1 MQPYDCGQDAESN
14 YFPGSACIS
23 SSINVIL
30 MCVKKKKEREEE
42 RGQKE
47 KIKQNN
53 TEKVAQKISLG
64 VLKRKKWQTESAKK
78 ADPCEI
84 ASVMQIN

>member
-1 MQPYDCGQDAESN
+1 MQPYVCGQDAESE

-23 SSINVIL
+23 SSINLIL
-30 MCVKKKKEREEE
+30 MCVMKKEQME

-47 KIKQNN
+47 KKKQN

-64 VLKRKKWQTESAKK
+64 LLKREKKMTDIESAKK
-78 ADPCEI
+78 ADTWET